1 VEYKLRPL
9 YAPTAVRKMNCPRV
23 YFPRSEDGPTPNEVT
38 AMGKPLHIGAA
49 LLFCVPA
56 LVLAPQGPTPAGG
69 VPASVAASGPATI
82 TTEGLIKLDV
92 VVTDQSGKSVAGL
105 KPTDFTLLD
114 NEQPQKILSFQ
125 AFDGVTAQPDPPLE
139 VILVI
144 DTVNLPAS
152 QVPLAKSE
160 AEKFLRRNH
169 GQLAQ
174 PVSLYLLS
182 SAGLSSMPGPS
193 IDGNALA
200 DEIARGRE
208 LPVIRLTP
216 IHVGLGFLAD
226 ERNFASP
233 RLADYMTQNSLR
245 PFGFIVLEE
254 RRRPGRKLLFWLS
267 PGWKVDPG
275 TDKSFDRITELS
287 TRVREARI
295 AIWSWP
301 YPDSEYSY
309 ERAPVKSHNDGVKAF
324 DNALD
329 VLALHSGG
337 GRLNT
342 STYLA
347 KMIGKCIEEES
358 VFYTLTF
365 DIPLTNEV
373 DDYHDLKVAMN
384 KPDLMARTI
393 AGYYNEPSYREHPS
407 EARPI
412 TVSQLE
418 QMLEAAHGSKD
429 NEVAQELSG
438 VELTERMT
446 STRLSSWKGR
456 LPGERSRAA
465 LVAVAD
471 RSAFLA
477 LPPADI
483 PATATPDPA
492 VRQQMLSRMVEYWT
506 KTMLQLPDF
515 SATRTTILYD
525 EPPPTVDTWKIV
537 TSDQSLHAIETSN
550 TAVLYRG
557 GKEVLD
563 GGARKGKKKSLR
575 ENGFDTQG
583 TFGPILA
590 VIFHGFSESH
600 SKFVWSHWEQG
611 ADGLQ
616 AVFRYVV
623 PQAASHFEV
632 NFCCLADPDGT
643 IPLNKIAAY
652 RGEIA
657 IDPASGAILRVTV
670 DADLEPRLPILSSA
684 ILVEYGPVVI
694 GEKPYICPIRSVS
707 ISRWRGVVIL
717 TEWGQTFG
725 VYGRYKTMLSDMI
738 FGKYHMFRAQSR
750 ILPGYTPAPKE
761 K

>member
-1 VEYKLRPL
+1 
-9 YAPTAVRKMNCPRV
+9 
-23 YFPRSEDGPTPNEVT
+23 
-38 AMGKPLHIGAA
+38 
-49 LLFCVPA
+49 
-56 LVLAPQGPTPAGG
+56 
-69 VPASVAASGPATI
+69 
-82 TTEGLIKLDV
+82 
-92 VVTDQSGKSVAGL
+92 
-105 KPTDFTLLD
+105 
-114 NEQPQKILSFQ
+114 
-125 AFDGVTAQPDPPLE
+125 
-139 VILVI
+139 
-144 DTVNLPAS
+144 
-152 QVPLAKSE
+152 
-160 AEKFLRRNH
+160 
-169 GQLAQ
+169 
-174 PVSLYLLS
+174 
-182 SAGLSSMPGPS
+182 
-193 IDGNALA
+193 
-200 DEIARGRE
+200 
-208 LPVIRLTP
+208 
-216 IHVGLGFLAD
+216 
-226 ERNFASP
+226 
-233 RLADYMTQNSLR
+233 
-245 PFGFIVLEE
+245 
-254 RRRPGRKLLFWLS
+254 LFWLA
-267 PGWKVDPG
+267 PGWRADHG
-275 TDKSFDRITELS
+275 TDKSFDTVTELS

-301 YPDSEYSY
+301 YPDSDYSY
-309 ERAPVKSHNDGVKAF
+309 ERFLAPVKSQKEVRGGE
-324 DNALD
+324 NALD

-342 STYLA
+342 STELA
-347 KMIGKCIEEES
+347 EMIGKCVEEES

-373 DDYHDLKVAMN
+373 DDYHDLKVIMN
-384 KPDLMARTI
+384 KPDFMARTI
-393 AGYYNEPSYREHPS
+393 AGYYNEPSYRDHPS

-465 LVAVAD
+465 LVAMAD

-483 PATATPDPA
+483 PATAPPDPA
-492 VRQQMLSRMVEYWT
+492 LRQQMLSRMVEYWT

-515 SATRTTILYD
+515 SATRTTIQYD
-525 EPPPTVDTWKIV
+525 EPPPKEDTWKIV
-537 TSDQSLHAIETSN
+537 TSDQSLHPIETSN
-550 TAVLYRG
+550 TAVLYRD

-563 GGARKGKKKSLR
+563 AGARKGKMKSPR
-575 ENGFDTQG
+575 ENGLDTQG

-590 VIFHGFSESH
+590 VIFHGFSGAH
-600 SKFVWSHWEQG
+600 SEFVWSHWEQS

-652 RGEIA
+652 HGEVA

-670 DADLEPRLPILSSA
+670 DADLEPRLPILSSG

-694 GEKPYICPIRSVS
+694 GEKTYIVPIRSVS
-707 ISRWRGVVIL
+707 ISRWRGVSIL
-717 TEWGQTFG
+717 KEWGQTFG
-725 VYGRYKTMLSDMI
+725 VYGRFKTMLSDI
-738 FGKYHMFRAQSR
+738 TFSKYHIFRAQSR

>member
-1 VEYKLRPL
+1 
-9 YAPTAVRKMNCPRV
+9 
-23 YFPRSEDGPTPNEVT
+23 
-38 AMGKPLHIGAA
+38 
-49 LLFCVPA
+49 
-56 LVLAPQGPTPAGG
+56 
-69 VPASVAASGPATI
+69 
-82 TTEGLIKLDV
+82 
-92 VVTDQSGKSVAGL
+92 
-105 KPTDFTLLD
+105 
-114 NEQPQKILSFQ
+114 
-125 AFDGVTAQPDPPLE
+125 
-139 VILVI
+139 
-144 DTVNLPAS
+144 
-152 QVPLAKSE
+152 
-160 AEKFLRRNH
+160 
-169 GQLAQ
+169 
-174 PVSLYLLS
+174 
-182 SAGLSSMPGPS
+182 
-193 IDGNALA
+193 
-200 DEIARGRE
+200 
-208 LPVIRLTP
+208 
-216 IHVGLGFLAD
+216 
-226 ERNFASP
+226 
-233 RLADYMTQNSLR
+233 
-245 PFGFIVLEE
+245 
-254 RRRPGRKLLFWLS
+254 
-267 PGWKVDPG
+267 
-275 TDKSFDRITELS
+275 
-287 TRVREARI
+287 
-295 AIWSWP
+295 
-301 YPDSEYSY
+301 
-309 ERAPVKSHNDGVKAF
+309 VKSHKDDVRTF

-342 STYLA
+342 STELA
-347 KMIGKCIEEES
+347 EMIGKCVEEES
-358 VFYTLTF
+358 VFYSLAF
-365 DIPLTNEV
+365 DIPRTNEV
-373 DDYHDLKVAMN
+373 DDYHELKVTVS
-384 KPDLMARTI
+384 KPDLTARTI
-393 AGYYNEPSYREHPS
+393 AGYYNEPAYRDHPS

-429 NEVAQELSG
+429 NEVAQELFG
-438 VELTERMT
+438 VELTERMS

-483 PATATPDPA
+483 PATAPPDPA

-515 SATRTTILYD
+515 SATRTTIAYD
-525 EPPPTVDTWKIV
+525 EPPPKVDTWKIV

-550 TAVLYRG
+550 TEVLYRD

-563 GGARKGKKKSLR
+563 AGARKGKKKSPR
-575 ENGFDTQG
+575 ENGFDAQG

-590 VIFHGFSESH
+590 VIFHGFSGAH
-600 SKFVWSHWEQG
+600 SEFVWSHWEQD

-643 IPLNKIAAY
+643 IPLNKITAY
-652 RGEIA
+652 HGQIA

-670 DADLEPRLPILSSA
+670 DADLEPQLPILRSG
-684 ILVEYGPVVI
+684 IVVEYGPVVI
-694 GEKPYICPIRSVS
+694 GEKTYVCPIRSVS

-725 VYGRYKTMLSDMI
+725 VYGRFKTMLNDMT

-750 ILPGYTPAPKE
+750 VLPGYAPAPKE

>member
-1 VEYKLRPL
+1 MGQLR
-9 YAPTAVRKMNCPRV
+9 VKWIGM
-23 YFPRSEDGPTPNEVT
+23 S
-38 AMGKPLHIGAA
+38 KPFCVGAA
-49 LLFCVPA
+49 LLFCVSALGFAQQKSPLAGDAVLPA
-56 LVLAPQGPTPAGG
+56 AL
-69 VPASVAASGPATI
+69 SSPATI

-92 VVTDQSGKSVAGL
+92 VVTGKEGKPVAGL
-105 KPTDFTLLD
+105 ASKDFTLLD

-125 AFDGVTAQPDPPLE
+125 AIDGKTTNPDPPVE

-144 DTVNLPAS
+144 DTMNLPTS
-152 QVPLAKSE
+152 QIPLAKSE

-169 GQLAQ
+169 GHLAQ

-200 DEIARGRE
+200 DQIARGRE
-208 LPVIRLTP
+208 LPVTRLAP
-216 IHVGLGFLAD
+216 IHLGLGYLAD
-226 ERNFASP
+226 ERNFGSP
-233 RLADYMTQNSLR
+233 KLVDYLTQNSLR
-245 PFGFIVLEE
+245 PLGFIVLEE

-267 PGWKVDPG
+267 PGWKVDSG

-295 AIWSWP
+295 AIWNWP

-309 ERAPVKSHNDGVKAF
+309 ERAPLKSHNDVRAF

-347 KMIGKCIEEES
+347 EMVAKSIEEES
-358 VFYTLTF
+358 VFYTLAF

-373 DDYHDLKVAMN
+373 DDYHDLKVTVS
-384 KPDLMARTI
+384 KPDLTARTN
-393 AGYYNEPSYREHPS
+393 AGYYNEPAYRDHPS
-407 EARPI
+407 EARLI

-418 QMLEAAHGSKD
+418 QMLESAHGSKD

-438 VELTERMT
+438 VELTERMN
-446 STRLSSWKGR
+446 SMRLSSWKGR
-456 LPGERSRAA
+456 LPGERSRSA

-471 RSAFLA
+471 RSALLA
-477 LPPADI
+477 LPPSDI
-483 PATATPDPA
+483 LATAPPDPA
-492 VRQQMLSRMVEYWT
+492 VRRQMLSRMVEYWT

-525 EPPPTVDTWKIV
+525 EPPPKEDTWKIV
-537 TSDQSLHAIETSN
+537 TSDRSLHAIETSN
-550 TAVLYRG
+550 TTVLYRD
-557 GKEVLD
+557 GKEVVD
-563 GGARKGKKKSLR
+563 AGARKGKKKSAR
-575 ENGFDTQG
+575 ENGLDTQG

-590 VIFHGFSESH
+590 VIFHGFSGAH
-600 SKFVWSHWEQG
+600 SEFVWSHWEQG

-652 RGEIA
+652 HGEVA
-657 IDPASGAILRVTV
+657 IDPASGTILRVTV

-694 GEKPYICPIRSVS
+694 GEKTYICPIRSVS
-707 ISRWRGVVIL
+707 ISRWRSVVIL

-725 VYGRYKTMLSDMI
+725 VYGRFKTMLNDI
-738 FGKYHMFRAQSR
+738 TFGKYHIFRAQSR
-750 ILPGYTPAPKE
+750 VLPEYTPVPK
-761 K
+761 

>member
-1 VEYKLRPL
+1 MTGV
-9 YAPTAVRKMNCPRV
+9 
-23 YFPRSEDGPTPNEVT
+23 
-38 AMGKPLHIGAA
+38 GKQFRISAA
-49 LLFCVPA
+49 LLLCVPA
-56 LVLAPQGPTPAGG
+56 LGWAQQNPPLPPGAPQAAAALPPT
-69 VPASVAASGPATI
+69 SLS
-82 TTEGLIKLDV
+82 EGMIKLDV

-105 KPTDFTLLD
+105 TPADFTLLD
-114 NEQPQKILSFQ
+114 NEQPQKSLSFQ
-125 AFDGVTAQPDPPLE
+125 AIDGKTTGPDPPVE

-200 DEIARGRE
+200 DQIARGRE
-208 LPVIRLTP
+208 LPVIRLAP
-216 IHVGLGFLAD
+216 IHGGVGFLAD
-226 ERNFASP
+226 ARNFASAK
-233 RLADYMTQNSLR
+233 LADYMTQNSLR
-245 PFGFIVLEE
+245 PLGFIVLEE

-275 TDKSFDRITELS
+275 TDKSFDRVTELS

-295 AIWSWP
+295 AIWTWP
-301 YPDSEYSY
+301 YPDSDYSY
-309 ERAPVKSHNDGVKAF
+309 ERAPVKSHNDVRGF

-342 STYLA
+342 STELA
-347 KMIGKCIEEES
+347 EMIGKCVEEES
-358 VFYTLTF
+358 VFYTLAF
-365 DIPLTNEV
+365 DLPHTNEV
-373 DDYHDLKVAMN
+373 DDYHELKVTMS
-384 KPDLMARTI
+384 KPDLTARTI
-393 AGYYNEPSYREHPS
+393 AGYYDQPSYQDHPS
-407 EARPI
+407 EARRV

-429 NEVAQELSG
+429 NEIAQELFG
-438 VELTERMT
+438 VELTERMS

-483 PATATPDPA
+483 PAAGPPDPA

-525 EPPPTVDTWKIV
+525 EPPPKEDSWKIV

-550 TAVLYRG
+550 TAVLYRD

-563 GGARKGKKKSLR
+563 AGARKGKKSPR

-590 VIFHGFSESH
+590 VIFHGFSGAH
-600 SKFVWSHWEQG
+600 SEFVWSHWEQG

-623 PQAASHFEV
+623 PQPASHFEV

-643 IPLNKIAAY
+643 IPLNKTAAY
-652 RGEIA
+652 HGEVA

-670 DADLEPRLPILSSA
+670 DAHLEPRLPILSSG
-684 ILVEYGPVVI
+684 IVVEYSPVVI
-694 GEKPYICPIRSVS
+694 GEKTYICPIRSVS

-725 VYGRYKTMLSDMI
+725 VYGRFKTMLNDMT

-750 ILPGYTPAPKE
+750 VLPGYTPAPKE

>member
-1 VEYKLRPL
+1 MGQL
-9 YAPTAVRKMNCPRV
+9 
-23 YFPRSEDGPTPNEVT
+23 EVKWI
-38 AMGKPLHIGAA
+38 GINKPFGTGAA
-49 LLFCVPA
+49 LLFFVSA
-56 LVLAPQGPTPAGG
+56 LGFAQQKSPPAGDA
-69 VPASVAASGPATI
+69 VSPAAVASPATI
-82 TTEGLIKLDV
+82 ATEGLIKLDV
-92 VVTDQSGKSVAGL
+92 VVTGKEGKPAAGL
-105 KPTDFTLLD
+105 EPQDFTLLD
-114 NEQPQKILSFQ
+114 KEQPQKILSFQ
-125 AFDGVTAQPDPPLE
+125 AIDGRTTNPDPPVE

-144 DTVNLPAS
+144 DTMNLPAS
-152 QVPLAKSE
+152 QVPLAKNE
-160 AEKFLRRNH
+160 AEKFLRRNQGH
-169 GQLAQ
+169 LAQ

-182 SAGLSSMPGPS
+182 SAGLSSMAGPS

-208 LPVIRLTP
+208 LPVSRLTP
-216 IHVGLGFLAD
+216 IRVGVGFLAD

-233 RLADYMTQNSLR
+233 KLADYVTQNSLR
-245 PFGFIVLEE
+245 PLGFIVLEE
-254 RRRPGRKLLFWLS
+254 RRRPGRKLLFWMS

-295 AIWSWP
+295 AIWTWP
-301 YPDSEYSY
+301 YPDTDFSD
-309 ERAPVKSHNDGVKAF
+309 ERALVKSHKDRVKAS

-347 KMIGKCIEEES
+347 EMIGKCIDEES
-358 VFYTLTF
+358 VFYTLSF
-365 DIPLTNEV
+365 DTPLTNEV
-373 DDYHDLKVAMN
+373 DDYHDLKVVMS

-393 AGYYNEPSYREHPS
+393 AGYYNEPSYQNHPW
-407 EARPI
+407 EARR
-412 TVSQLE
+412 VSVAELG
-418 QMLEAAHGSKD
+418 QMLERVHGNKD

-438 VELTERMT
+438 VELTERMS
-446 STRLSSWKGR
+446 STKLSFWKGR

-483 PATATPDPA
+483 PATAPPDPA

-506 KTMLQLPDF
+506 KTMLALPDF
-515 SATRTTILYD
+515 FATRTTIDYD
-525 EPPPTVDTWKIV
+525 ELPPKEDTWKTV

-550 TAVLYRG
+550 ATVLYRD
-557 GKEVLD
+557 GKEVVD
-563 GGARKGKKKSLR
+563 AGARNGKKKSAR
-575 ENGFDTQG
+575 ENGLDTQG

-590 VIFHGFSESH
+590 VIFHGLSGAHSE
-600 SKFVWSHWEQG
+600 FVWSHWEQS
-611 ADGLQ
+611 ADGPQ

-643 IPLNKIAAY
+643 IPFRKIAAY
-652 RGEIA
+652 HGEIA

-694 GEKPYICPIRSVS
+694 GEKTYICPIRSVS
-707 ISRWRGVVIL
+707 ISRWRGVSIL

-725 VYGRYKTMLSDMI
+725 VYGRFKTMLNDMT
-738 FGKYHMFRAQSR
+738 FSKYHIFRAQSR
-750 ILPGYTPAPKE
+750 VLPEYAPVPK
-761 K
+761 

>member
-1 VEYKLRPL
+1 
-9 YAPTAVRKMNCPRV
+9 
-23 YFPRSEDGPTPNEVT
+23 
-38 AMGKPLHIGAA
+38 
-49 LLFCVPA
+49 VPA
-56 LVLAPQGPTPAGG
+56 P
-69 VPASVAASGPATI
+69 VAASGPATI

-114 NEQPQKILSFQ
+114 NEEPQRILSFQ
-125 AFDGVTAQPDPPLE
+125 AVDGRTTKPDPPVE

-144 DTVNLPAS
+144 DTMNLPTS

-160 AEKFLRRNH
+160 AEKFLRRNQGH
-169 GQLAQ
+169 LAQ

-200 DEIARGRE
+200 DAIALGRE

-216 IHVGLGFLAD
+216 IRVGLGFLAD

-233 RLADYMTQNSLR
+233 RLTDYITQNSLR
-245 PFGFIVLEE
+245 PLGFIVLEE
-254 RRRPGRKLLFWLS
+254 RRRPGRKLLFWLA
-267 PGWKVDPG
+267 PGWKADPG
-275 TDKSFDRITELS
+275 TDKSFDTVTELS

-295 AIWSWP
+295 AIWNWP
-301 YPDSEYSY
+301 YPDSDYSY
-309 ERAPVKSHNDGVKAF
+309 ERAPVKSHKDDVRAF

-347 KMIGKCIEEES
+347 EMIGKCVEEES
-358 VFYTLTF
+358 VFYTLAF
-365 DIPLTNEV
+365 DIPRTNEV
-373 DDYHDLKVAMN
+373 DDYHDLKVVMSH
-384 KPDLMARTI
+384 PDLTVRTN
-393 AGYYNEPSYREHPS
+393 AGYYDEPAYQDHPS
-407 EARPI
+407 EARR
-412 TVSQLE
+412 VSVAQLE
-418 QMLEAAHGSKD
+418 QLLEADHGSKD
-429 NEVAQELSG
+429 NEVAQEIFG
-438 VELTERMT
+438 VELTERMS
-446 STRLSSWKGR
+446 STRLSSWKGH

-483 PATATPDPA
+483 PTTATPDPA
-492 VRQQMLSRMVEYWT
+492 VRQQMLSRMVQYWT

-515 SATRTTILYD
+515 SATRTTIQYD
-525 EPPPTVDTWKIV
+525 EPPPKEDTWKIV
-537 TSDQSLHAIETSN
+537 TSDQSLHAIETLHS
-550 TAVLYRG
+550 TVLYRD
-557 GKEVLD
+557 GKEIVEA
-563 GGARKGKKKSLR
+563 GARKKKSAR
-575 ENGFDTQG
+575 ENGLNTQG
-583 TFGPILA
+583 TFGPILG
-590 VIFHGFSESH
+590 VIFHGFSGAH
-600 SKFVWSHWEQG
+600 SEFVWSHWEQG

-623 PQAASHFEV
+623 PQTASHFEV

-652 RGEIA
+652 HGEVA

-670 DADLEPRLPILSSA
+670 DADLEPRLTILSSG

-694 GEKPYICPIRSVS
+694 GEKTYIVPTRSVS
-707 ISRWRGVVIL
+707 ISRWRGVSIL
-717 TEWGQTFG
+717 KEWGQTFG
-725 VYGRYKTMLSDMI
+725 VYGRFKTMLSDMT
-738 FGKYHMFRAQSR
+738 FSKYHIFRAQSR
-750 ILPGYTPAPKE
+750 ILPGYIPAPKE

>member
-1 VEYKLRPL
+1 
-9 YAPTAVRKMNCPRV
+9 M
-23 YFPRSEDGPTPNEVT
+23 
-38 AMGKPLHIGAA
+38 
-49 LLFCVPA
+49 
-56 LVLAPQGPTPAGG
+56 
-69 VPASVAASGPATI
+69 
-82 TTEGLIKLDV
+82 IKLDV
-92 VVTDQSGKSVAGL
+92 VVTDPSGKSVAGL
-105 KPTDFTLLD
+105 TPADFTLLD
-114 NEQPQKILSFQ
+114 NEQPEKLLSFQ
-125 AFDGVTAQPDPPLE
+125 KFDGTTARPDPPVE

-144 DTVNLPAS
+144 DTMNLPTS

-160 AEKFLRRNH
+160 AEKFLRQNH
-169 GQLAQ
+169 GHLAQ

-208 LPVIRLTP
+208 LPVPRLKP
-216 IHVGLGFLAD
+216 IHVGQGYLAD

-233 RLADYMTQNSLR
+233 RFADYITQNTLR
-245 PFGFIVLEE
+245 PLGFIVLEE
-254 RRRPGRKLLFWLS
+254 RRRSGRKLLFWLA
-267 PGWKVDPG
+267 PGWKG
-275 TDKSFDRITELS
+275 TDKSFDTVTELS

-301 YPDSEYSY
+301 YPDSDYSY
-309 ERAPVKSHNDGVKAF
+309 EGFLAPVKSHNDVKAG

-347 KMIGKCIEEES
+347 EMIGKRIEEES
-358 VFYTLTF
+358 VFYTLAF
-365 DIPLTNEV
+365 EIPPTNQV
-373 DDYHDLKVAMN
+373 DDYHDVKVVMS
-384 KPDLMARTI
+384 KPDWMARTI
-393 AGYYNEPSYREHPS
+393 AGYYNEPSYQDHPS
-407 EARPI
+407 EAKR
-412 TVSQLE
+412 VSVAQLE
-418 QMLEAAHGSKD
+418 QMLETAHGSKD
-429 NEVAQELSG
+429 NEIAQQLFG
-438 VELTERMT
+438 VELTERM
-446 STRLSSWKGR
+446 SSRRLSSLKER

-477 LPPADI
+477 LPPPDI
-483 PATATPDPA
+483 PATAPPHPA
-492 VRQQMLSRMVEYWT
+492 VRQQMLARMVEYWT

-515 SATRTTILYD
+515 SATRTTIQYD
-525 EPPPTVDTWKIV
+525 EPPPKEDTWKVV
-537 TSDQSLHAIETSN
+537 TSDQSLRAIETSN
-550 TAVLYRG
+550 TTVLYRD
-557 GKEVLD
+557 GKEVVD
-563 GGARKGKKKSLR
+563 AAAGKTKKKSAR

-590 VIFHGFSESH
+590 VIFHGFSGAH
-600 SKFVWSHWEQG
+600 SVFVWSHWEKG

-652 RGEIA
+652 HGEIT

-670 DADLEPRLPILSSA
+670 DADLEPGLPILSSG
-684 ILVEYGPVVI
+684 IVVEYSPVVI
-694 GEKPYICPIRSVS
+694 GEKTYICPIRSIS
-707 ISRWRGVVIL
+707 MSRWRGVSIL

-725 VYGRYKTMLSDMI
+725 VYGRFKTMLNDMT
-738 FGKYHMFRAQSR
+738 FGKYHIFRAQSR
-750 ILPGYTPAPKE
+750 VLPGYTPAPKE

>member
-1 VEYKLRPL
+1 MGQLR
-9 YAPTAVRKMNCPRV
+9 VKWIGMNKPYCV
-23 YFPRSEDGPTPNEVT
+23 GP
-38 AMGKPLHIGAA
+38 A
-49 LLFCVPA
+49 LLVCVSALGFAQQKSPPA
-56 LVLAPQGPTPAGG
+56 ADVLPAA
-69 VPASVAASGPATI
+69 VSSPATI
-82 TTEGLIKLDV
+82 TTEGVIKLDV
-92 VVTDQSGKSVAGL
+92 VVTDQSGRSVAGL

-114 NEQPQKILSFQ
+114 NEQPQKILSFR
-125 AFDGVTAQPDPPLE
+125 AIDGKTTKPDAPVE

-144 DTVNLPAS
+144 DTMNLPTS

-169 GQLAQ
+169 GHLAQ

-182 SAGLSSMPGPS
+182 SAGLSSMPAPS
-193 IDGNALA
+193 VDGNALA
-200 DEIARGRE
+200 DQIARGRE
-208 LPVIRLTP
+208 LPVTRLAP
-216 IHVGLGFLAD
+216 IHVGQGYLAD

-233 RLADYMTQNSLR
+233 KLVDYITQNSLR
-245 PFGFIVLEE
+245 PLGFIVLEE
-254 RRRPGRKLLFWLS
+254 RRRPGRKLLFWMS

-275 TDKSFDRITELS
+275 TDKSFDTITELS

-295 AIWSWP
+295 AIWTWP
-301 YPDSEYSY
+301 YPDSDFSY
-309 ERAPVKSHNDGVKAF
+309 ERALVKSHKDGVRAV

-329 VLALHSGG
+329 VLALHNGG

-347 KMIGKCIEEES
+347 EMIDKCIEEES
-358 VFYTLTF
+358 VFYTLAF

-373 DDYHDLKVAMN
+373 DDYHDLKVVMS

-393 AGYYNEPSYREHPS
+393 AGYYNEPVYQDHPW
-407 EARPI
+407 EATR
-412 TVSQLE
+412 VSVAQLE
-418 QMLEAAHGSKD
+418 QMLEAAHGKD
-429 NEVAQELSG
+429 NEVAQEISG
-438 VELTERMT
+438 FELTERM
-446 STRLSSWKGR
+446 SSARLSSWKDL
-456 LPGERSRAA
+456 LPGEKSHAA

-483 PATATPDPA
+483 PAAAPPDPA

-525 EPPPTVDTWKIV
+525 EPPPKEDTWKIV
-537 TSDQSLHAIETSN
+537 TRDQSLHAIETSN
-550 TAVLYRG
+550 TAVLYRD

-563 GGARKGKKKSLR
+563 AGARKGKKKSAR
-575 ENGFDTQG
+575 ENGLDTRG

-590 VIFHGFSESH
+590 VIFHGFSGTH
-600 SKFVWSHWEQG
+600 SEFVWSHWEHG

-652 RGEIA
+652 HGEVA
-657 IDPASGAILRVTV
+657 IDPASGTIRRVTV
-670 DADLEPRLPILSSA
+670 DANPEPRLPILSSA

-694 GEKPYICPIRSVS
+694 GEKTYICPIRSVS
-707 ISRWRGVVIL
+707 ISRWRSVVIL
-717 TEWGQTFG
+717 TEWGQTLG
-725 VYGRYKTMLSDMI
+725 VYGRFKTMLNDMT
-738 FGKYHMFRAQSR
+738 FSKYHVFRAQSR
-750 ILPGYTPAPKE
+750 VLPEYAPVPK
-761 K
+761 

>member
-1 VEYKLRPL
+1 
-9 YAPTAVRKMNCPRV
+9 M
-23 YFPRSEDGPTPNEVT
+23 
-38 AMGKPLHIGAA
+38 
-49 LLFCVPA
+49 
-56 LVLAPQGPTPAGG
+56 
-69 VPASVAASGPATI
+69 
-82 TTEGLIKLDV
+82 IKLDV
-92 VVTDQSGKSVAGL
+92 VVTDQSGRSVADL

-114 NEQPQKILSFQ
+114 NEQPQKTLSFQ
-125 AFDGVTAQPDPPLE
+125 AIDGKTTTPDPPVE

-144 DTVNLPAS
+144 DTMNLPTS
-152 QVPLAKSE
+152 QVPLAKNE

-169 GQLAQ
+169 GHLAQ

-200 DEIARGRE
+200 DQISRGRE
-208 LPVIRLTP
+208 LPVIRLAP
-216 IHVGLGFLAD
+216 IHVGQGYLAD

-233 RLADYMTQNSLR
+233 KLVDYITQNSLR
-245 PFGFIVLEE
+245 PLGFIVLEE
-254 RRRPGRKLLFWLS
+254 RRRPGRKLLFWMS

-275 TDKSFDRITELS
+275 TNKSFDTVIELS

-295 AIWSWP
+295 AIWTWP
-301 YPDSEYSY
+301 YPDSDFSD
-309 ERAPVKSHNDGVKAF
+309 ERALVKSHKDRVKAS

-347 KMIGKCIEEES
+347 EMIGKCIEEEN
-358 VFYTLTF
+358 VFYTLAF

-373 DDYHDLKVAMN
+373 DDYHDLKIVMS

-393 AGYYNEPSYREHPS
+393 AGYYNQPAYQDHLRE
-407 EARPI
+407 ATR
-412 TVSQLE
+412 VSVAQLE
-418 QMLEAAHGSKD
+418 QMLERIHGSKD
-429 NEVAQELSG
+429 NEVAQEISG
-438 VELTERMT
+438 IELTEQMS
-446 STRLSSWKGR
+446 STRLSSWKDR
-456 LPGERSRAA
+456 LPGERARAA

-483 PATATPDPA
+483 PAAAPPEPA

-515 SATRTTILYD
+515 SATRTTILFD
-525 EPPPTVDTWKIV
+525 EPPPKEDTWKIV
-537 TSDQSLHAIETSN
+537 TRDQSLHAIETSN
-550 TAVLYRG
+550 TAVLYRD

-563 GGARKGKKKSLR
+563 AGARKGKKKSAR
-575 ENGFDTQG
+575 ENGLDTQG

-590 VIFHGFSESH
+590 VIFHGFSGAH
-600 SKFVWSHWEQG
+600 SEFVWSHWEQG

-652 RGEIA
+652 HGEVA
-657 IDPASGAILRVTV
+657 IDPASGTIRRVTV
-670 DADLEPRLPILSSA
+670 DANLEPRLPILNSA
-684 ILVEYGPVVI
+684 IVVEYGPVVI
-694 GEKPYICPIRSVS
+694 GEKAYICPIRSVS
-707 ISRWRGVVIL
+707 ISRWRSVVIL

-725 VYGRYKTMLSDMI
+725 VYGRFKTMLNDMT
-738 FGKYHMFRAQSR
+738 FSKYHVFRAQSR
-750 ILPGYTPAPKE
+750 VLPGYAPVPN
-761 K
+761 

>member
-1 VEYKLRPL
+1 MTGL
-9 YAPTAVRKMNCPRV
+9 
-23 YFPRSEDGPTPNEVT
+23 
-38 AMGKPLHIGAA
+38 GKQIRISAA
-49 LLFCVPA
+49 LLLCVPA
-56 LVLAPQGPTPAGG
+56 LGWAQQNPPLPPGAPQAAAALHPT
-69 VPASVAASGPATI
+69 SLS
-82 TTEGLIKLDV
+82 EGMIKLDV

-105 KPTDFTLLD
+105 KPADFTLLD

-125 AFDGVTAQPDPPLE
+125 AIDGTTTDPDPPLE

-144 DTVNLPAS
+144 DTVNLPTS

-193 IDGNALA
+193 MDGNALA

-226 ERNFASP
+226 PRNLASDK
-233 RLADYMTQNSLR
+233 LADYITQNSLR
-245 PFGFIVLEE
+245 PLGFIVLEE

-275 TDKSFDRITELS
+275 TDKSFDRIAELS
-287 TRVREARI
+287 TRAREARI
-295 AIWSWP
+295 AIWTWP

-309 ERAPVKSHNDGVKAF
+309 ERAPVKSHNDVRGF

-342 STYLA
+342 STELA
-347 KMIGKCIEEES
+347 EMIGKCVEEKR
-358 VFYTLTF
+358 VFYTLAF
-365 DIPLTNEV
+365 DIPRTNEV
-373 DDYHDLKVAMN
+373 DDYHNLKVVISA
-384 KPDLMARTI
+384 PDLMAQTI
-393 AGYYNEPSYREHPS
+393 AGYYNEPSYQDHPW
-407 EARPI
+407 EASR
-412 TVSQLE
+412 VSVAQLE
-418 QMLEAAHGSKD
+418 QMLERVHGSKD
-429 NEVAQELSG
+429 NEVAQELFG
-438 VELTERMT
+438 VELTERMS

-456 LPGERSRAA
+456 LPGERSRTA

-483 PATATPDPA
+483 PATAPPDPA

-515 SATRTTILYD
+515 SATRTTIQYD
-525 EPPPTVDTWKIV
+525 EPPPKVDTWKIV

-550 TAVLYRG
+550 TTVLYRD
-557 GKEVLD
+557 GKEVV
-563 GGARKGKKKSLR
+563 GAG
-575 ENGFDTQG
+575 ENRLDTQG

-590 VIFHGFSESH
+590 VIFHGFSGAH
-600 SKFVWSHWEQG
+600 SEFVWSHWEQG
-611 ADGLQ
+611 ANGLQ

-652 RGEIA
+652 HGEVA

-670 DADLEPRLPILSSA
+670 DAHLEPRLMILSSGVV
-684 ILVEYGPVVI
+684 VEYGPVVI
-694 GEKPYICPIRSVS
+694 GEKTYICPIRSVS

-725 VYGRYKTMLSDMI
+725 VYGRYKTMLNDMT
-738 FGKYHMFRAQSR
+738 FGKYHVFRAQSR
-750 ILPGYTPAPKE
+750 VLPGYTPAPKE